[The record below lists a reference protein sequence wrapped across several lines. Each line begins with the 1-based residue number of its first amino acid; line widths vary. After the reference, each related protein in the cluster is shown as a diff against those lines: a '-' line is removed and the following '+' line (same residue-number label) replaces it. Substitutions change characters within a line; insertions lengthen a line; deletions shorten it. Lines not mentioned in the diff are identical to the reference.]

1 MMQALGAKELLE
13 DVIQKNLCVGC
24 GACIDLCPYFKT
36 HIGRTTM
43 LFPCDLPTGRCY
55 AFCPKAEVDLDALA
69 RQCWGKPYDA
79 DPIGHYL
86 HVITARA
93 GERMSRGSFQAGGS
107 VSAIMTFALENGMI
121 DSAVLTDR
129 EGLVPLPRLVSRRED
144 VIKCASSKYMAAPTL
159 AALNRAVREGH
170 GRIGVV
176 GTPCQVTAL
185 GQMRSNPLGQPDF
198 SDPVSLVVGLFCTWA
213 LDTRDLISELS
224 NRLDIH
230 GIQKM
235 DIPPPPAEVFV
246 VETVEEKIQIPLAEI
261 RLLVSRG
268 CLICPDMTS
277 EWADIS
283 VGVLEGAPEWNTL
296 IIRTERGQE
305 LVNKATKANWL
316 ITGNMPKENLS
327 HLNFAARNKKK
338 RALTRCLEQGLVN
351 TENGNGRSAIRIS
364 TPTLKEIIGGGE
376 E

>member
-1 MMQALGAKELLE
+1 MMQALGPKELLE
-13 DVIQKNLCVGC
+13 DVIEKNLCVGC

-36 HIGRTTM
+36 HRGRTTM
-43 LFPCDLPTGRCY
+43 LFPCDLSMGQCY

-69 RQCWGKPYDA
+69 QHCWGKPYDA
-79 DPIGHYL
+79 DPIGQYRQVL
-86 HVITARA
+86 TARA
-93 GERMSRGSFQAGGS
+93 GDRMTRGPFQAGGS
-107 VSAIMTFALENGMI
+107 VSAILTFALENGMI

-129 EGLVPLPRLVSRRED
+129 EGMVPLPRLVSNTED

-170 GRIGVV
+170 GQIGVV

-185 GQMRSNPLGQPDF
+185 RQMGSNPLGRPDF
-198 SDPVSLVVGLFCTWA
+198 SDPISLVVGLFCTWA
-213 LDTRDLISELS
+213 LDTRDLIAELS
-224 NRLDIH
+224 KRLDIR

-246 VETVEEKIQIPLAEI
+246 VETVEGRIQIPLAEI
-261 RLLVSRG
+261 RPLAPGG

-305 LVNKATKANWL
+305 LVDKATKNNWL
-316 ITGNMPKENLS
+316 ITGNMPAENLS
-327 HLNFAARNKKK
+327 HLNFAAGNKKK

-351 TENGNGRSAIRIS
+351 TENGNGRSAMRIS